1 MPSAWYPPAW
11 RDRRVTSTPGTP
23 EPSSYRHDHRGRIRL
38 PRGPVV
44 VLVDQRAGV
53 CARPASLGERLRSH
67 LHAYELD
74 QALAAGVSP
83 EGQALLALRAQQ
95 LAGPAARR
103 DACRSLD
110 RLLAAQPAPG
120 PLHPVPT
127 AHQLERVAAS
137 RAELEQLRNALAAPA
152 PLPVRGVAMVH
163 ILLTDG
169 GGPLFHAGARE
180 DLRSAVV
187 RAIRELTRS
196 AHSEG
201 DQGL

>member
-1 MPSAWYPPAW
+1 MVVVPSAWYPPAW
-11 RDRRVTSTPGTP
+11 RARREPSTLGTP
-23 EPSSYRHDHRGRIRL
+23 EPRNYRQDHRGRIRL

-44 VLVDQRAGV
+44 VLVDPRTGV
-53 CARPASLGERLRSH
+53 SARPASIGERLRSH

-74 QALAAGVSP
+74 HALAEGALP
-83 EGQALLALRAQQ
+83 EDHALLALRAQQ

-120 PLHPVPT
+120 PLHPAPT
-127 AHQLERVAAS
+127 AHQRERVAAS

-152 PLPVRGVAMVH
+152 PLPVRGVAMAH

-169 GGPLFHAGARE
+169 GGPLFRVGAHE

-187 RAIRELTRS
+187 RAIRELTR
-196 AHSEG
+196 
-201 DQGL
+201 